1 MSSSD
6 SQSDSPDLSGSETS
20 NVHSISSGARP
31 ISSGARPASGTAG
44 MSTGRR
50 GTPVEGQT
58 AALTKRQR
66 QIFDFISDFVGKEG
80 YSPSLEEIAKAFGL
94 SSVATVH
101 KHVKHLVDKGYLR
114 KAWNR
119 SRSVEPVPVSEVGQ
133 DPSGISAEASSS
145 ESPSSKAPSSDA
157 LSRIE
162 AAEALHL
169 PILGTVAAG
178 SPIEAIEPDAAVAE
192 TLAVPESMTSRSRDS
207 YVLRVRGDS
216 MIEDQICDGDLVV
229 IEGRN
234 EARNG
239 ETVVA
244 LVDGAEATL
253 KRFYRSGA
261 QVKLVPANQ
270 TMEPMEFH
278 ASQVEIR
285 GVVRGLIREF

>member
-1 MSSSD
+1 MPE
-6 SQSDSPDLSGSETS
+6 SPDSASVTELSS
-20 NVHSISSGARP
+20 AR
-31 ISSGARPASGTAG
+31 S
-44 MSTGRR
+44 
-50 GTPVEGQT
+50 
-58 AALTKRQR
+58 AALTRRQR
-66 QIFDFISDFVGKEG
+66 EIFDFISGFVAEQG
-80 YSPSLEEIAKAFGL
+80 YSPSLEEIAAAFGL

-119 SRSVEPVPVSEVGQ
+119 SRSVEPVPEE
-133 DPSGISAEASSS
+133 EAPQSV
-145 ESPSSKAPSSDA
+145 
-157 LSRIE
+157 
-162 AAEALHL
+162 HL

-178 SPIEAIEPDAAVAE
+178 RPIEAIEPDAAVAE
-192 TLAVPESMTSRSRDS
+192 QVSVPMDLLPRMVPGRTDH

-239 ETVVA
+239 DTVVA
-244 LVDGAEATL
+244 LVDGDEATL

-261 QVKLVPANQ
+261 EVKLVPANSSMQ
-270 TMEPMEFH
+270 PMEYH

-285 GVVRGLIREF
+285 GVVRGLMRSF